1 MNNQIENT
9 LACIVSLHQTLSIC
23 SKCLEC
29 CNEKDRVIYGG
40 LAQDTAKMIYKLK
53 NNLDKLE

>member
-1 MNNQIENT
+1 MGNQIENT
-9 LACIVSLHQTLSIC
+9 LTCLVSLHHTLSIC

-29 CNEKDRVIYGG
+29 CNEEDKAIYGD

-53 NNLDKLE
+53 NNIDK